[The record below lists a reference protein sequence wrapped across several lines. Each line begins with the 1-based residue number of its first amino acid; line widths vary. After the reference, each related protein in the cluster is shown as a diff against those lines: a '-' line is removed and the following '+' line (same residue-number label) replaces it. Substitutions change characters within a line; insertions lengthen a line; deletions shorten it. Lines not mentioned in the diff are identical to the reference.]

1 MIIPKDTKNIEI
13 IGTHVIPEF
22 GSLSIIILGVSFVGI
37 IYFARASFF
46 GPIWTRIN

>member
-22 GSLSIIILGVSFVGI
+22 GALSIIILGISFVGI
-37 IYFARASFF
+37 ICK
-46 GPIWTRIN
+46 TKMKKINTL